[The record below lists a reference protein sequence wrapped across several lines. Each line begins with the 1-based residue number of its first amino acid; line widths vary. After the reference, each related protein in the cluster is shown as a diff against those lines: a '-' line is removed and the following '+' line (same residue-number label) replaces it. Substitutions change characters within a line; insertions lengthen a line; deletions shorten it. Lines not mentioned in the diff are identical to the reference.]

1 MSTIAARLSLII
13 KMPSR
18 YCDRECNGR
27 HMPAGDSK
35 KKKAMAP
42 NKEPISDYD
51 QIRNE
56 ALGAQDRQA
65 YLAADAIP
73 KRILTR

>member
-1 MSTIAARLSLII
+1 
-13 KMPSR
+13 MPSH
-18 YCDRECNGR
+18 YCDRECHGR
-27 HMPAGDSK
+27 HLPGGDSK
-35 KKKAMAP
+35 RKKAMAP
-42 NKEPISDYD
+42 GKEPLPEYD

-73 KRILTR
+73 KRLIK